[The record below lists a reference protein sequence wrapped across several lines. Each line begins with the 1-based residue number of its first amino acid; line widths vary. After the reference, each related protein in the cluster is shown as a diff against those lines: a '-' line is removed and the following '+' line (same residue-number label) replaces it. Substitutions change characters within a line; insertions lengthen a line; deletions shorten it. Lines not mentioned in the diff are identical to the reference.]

1 MLSRVAICSN
11 VGYHRVTPLARLTG
25 GGVSAPTRSVDPTD
39 ARNSLGEH
47 TEDLEKPKGGDE
59 MSVPE
64 SKEATVTIE
73 LEMETAKAILRYFST
88 NDAAL
93 TNEQMFN
100 A

>member
-1 MLSRVAICSN
+1 
-11 VGYHRVTPLARLTG
+11 
-25 GGVSAPTRSVDPTD
+25 
-39 ARNSLGEH
+39 
-47 TEDLEKPKGGDE
+47 

-88 NDAAL
+88 NHAL

-100 A
+100 AQSSFIQALQRAREEEHVC